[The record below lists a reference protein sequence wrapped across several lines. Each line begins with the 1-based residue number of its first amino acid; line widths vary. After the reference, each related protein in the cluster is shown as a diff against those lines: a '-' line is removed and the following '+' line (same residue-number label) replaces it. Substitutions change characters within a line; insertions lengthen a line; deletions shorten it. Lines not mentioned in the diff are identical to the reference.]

1 MSEKEVSNAEIKED
15 EEELD
20 KDENFF
26 LETVR
31 RNEDAHKCGH

>member
-1 MSEKEVSNAEIKED
+1 MSEKEVSNTEIKED

-20 KDENFF
+20 EDEKLFMA
-26 LETVR
+26 TVR